1 MPMDAGKDEPS
12 FRVIDK
18 RNRTDESDEK
28 SSASAAAPS
37 TEEKKGDGFV
47 MHGKE
52 AADAAPTDIDFPT
65 LVYSFATSAMISL
78 GQIQDPQTGKP
89 TEVNL
94 GLAKQN
100 IDILSLL
107 QAKTQG
113 NLTAEEAEM
122 LKHFVTELR
131 LLFVEVGKK
140 R

>member
-1 MPMDAGKDEPS
+1 MDAVKDEPS

-18 RNRTDESDEK
+18 RNRTDDSDEK
-28 SSASAAAPS
+28 SSASAATPA

-52 AADAAPTDIDFPT
+52 DAAPTEIDFPT

-89 TEVNL
+89 TEINL

-107 QAKTQG
+107 QTKTQG

>member
-1 MPMDAGKDEPS
+1 MDAGKDEPS

-28 SSASAAAPS
+28 SSASAATPA

-52 AADAAPTDIDFPT
+52 DAAPTEIDFPT

-89 TEVNL
+89 TEINL